1 MKYTLV
7 LSSVFAFFM
16 FGLYVFQVN
25 SLTML
30 AYMAQNAETQ
40 LKTTAQEATV
50 LEAVH
55 QQAFAFQQLGTLAK
69 NLNFEKTGIITYVH
83 ILQGA
88 VARTTQNQQ

>member
-1 MKYTLV
+1 
-7 LSSVFAFFM
+7 M

-30 AYMAQNAETQ
+30 AYTAQNAETE

-50 LEAVH
+50 LETVH
-55 QQAFAFQQLGTLAK
+55 QQAFAFQQLGILAK
-69 NLNFEKTGIITYVH
+69 NLRFEKTGVITYVH

-88 VARTTQNQQ
+88 VARSAQSQQ